1 MEVLLDTNVVLDVL
15 LNREPWVKSASIIW
29 QAIDEKRIT
38 GYIAACTLADIAY
51 IAQRLK
57 DQTTARVALDLC
69 FQTFE
74 ICPVDRRTVDEAM
87 QLPGKDFE
95 DNVQIAC
102 AIFAGVT
109 VIVTRD
115 SAGFQATTIP
125 ALSPDKFVETY
136 LL

>member
-29 QAIDEKRIT
+29 HAIDEKHIT
-38 GYIAACTLADIAY
+38 GYIAACTLADIVY

-57 DQTTARVALDLC
+57 DQATAHVALNLC
-69 FQTFE
+69 VQTFE
-74 ICPVDRRTVDEAM
+74 ICPVNRHIVEEAM
-87 QLPGKDFE
+87 RLPGKDFE

-102 AIFAGVT
+102 AVFAGAAA
-109 VIVTRD
+109 IVTRD
-115 SAGFQATTIP
+115 SAGFQTATIP
-125 ALSPDKFVETY
+125 ALSPDEFVETY

>member
-1 MEVLLDTNVVLDVL
+1 MEILLDTNVVLDVL
-15 LNREPWVKSASIIW
+15 LNREPWVRSASIIW
-29 QAIDEKRIT
+29 RAIDEKRIT

-57 DQTTARVALDLC
+57 DQATAHIALNLC
-69 FQTFE
+69 LKTFE
-74 ICPVDRRTVDEAM
+74 ICPVDRRTVNEAI
-87 QLPGKDFE
+87 QLPGRDFE
-95 DNVQIAC
+95 DNMQIAC
-102 AIFAGVT
+102 AMFSGVA

-115 SAGFQATTIP
+115 SAGFQASTIS

>member
-29 QAIDEKRIT
+29 HAIDEKRVT

-51 IAQRLK
+51 IARRLK
-57 DQTTARVALDLC
+57 DQATARVALDLC
-69 FQTFE
+69 LQTFE

-102 AIFAGVT
+102 AIFAGVSA
-109 VIVTRD
+109 IVTRD
-115 SAGFQATTIP
+115 SAGFQATAIP
-125 ALSPDKFVETY
+125 ALSPDEFVETH

>member
-29 QAIDEKRIT
+29 QAIDEKRIA
-38 GYIAACTLADIAY
+38 GCIAACTLADIAY

-69 FQTFE
+69 LQTFE

-102 AIFAGVT
+102 AIFAGVA

-125 ALSPDKFVETY
+125 ALSPDEFVETY